1 MKIKKNNDASFSE
14 SNVIDKTESENVGC
28 FGQKKKLLSRTI
40 FMNDH
45 VQPEE
50 CGNVTNEVKNTQYTP
65 FTFLPLTLYNQ
76 FKYFFNLYFLLLALS
91 QFVPVLQVGFLTTY
105 LAPLILILMIS
116 LSKEAYDDI
125 QRYRR
130 DNVENNKL
138 YQKVTPNG
146 VIDIASKSIRVG
158 DVLLLSHGQI
168 APADCILLK
177 TSEPNG
183 AMFVRTD
190 QLDGETDW
198 KLRHACSSTQSLEKE
213 EIVDMNAEIYA
224 EAPNK
229 QIYDFIGTFSVKND
243 AAENAITESLNLENT
258 IWKSLVIASG
268 CNVCLVI
275 YTGKDTRALM
285 NVEERLA
292 KVGIFDHEVNKLSK
306 QLFIILAAMSGGLT
320 IFKGINSISYI
331 YLVRFIVLLSSIIPT
346 SMKVHIDI
354 SKTFFSMKISQ
365 DTKIPGTI
373 ARSTTVPEQLGRLFY
388 LFMDKTG
395 TLTRNVMSLKKL
407 RVGQALYLDETT
419 EELKRI
425 CMDFSDSMHHQDQK
439 RFSSVLAFNF
449 ESFDIEN
456 NSFSSVLA
464 MILCHNVSV
473 VEEDGERTLQ
483 AASPDEVA
491 LVQFAETI
499 GFTLVSR
506 TFEEITISMPNGSIR
521 HYRILQD
528 FPFTSERK
536 RMGIILQHVE
546 TGEITFFVKGADS
559 VMAKIVSDQSEWYDR
574 LDEEVSNMARDGLRT
589 LVFAQKSLTQ
599 VSFDNFIKQ
608 FNAAK
613 CEIINRQSRVDA
625 ILGRLEINLDLL
637 AVTGVED
644 RLQKEVHTSLERFN
658 AAGIRCWMLTGD
670 KIETAKCIARSARL
684 VRRNQEFYS
693 LVAANKQD
701 AINKLRKY
709 TPTRENH
716 RNSALI
722 IDGDTIRM
730 LMPQYNKLFSTKA
743 ANAPC
748 VVACRCSPT
757 QKADIVQ
764 MMKDFT
770 GKPVAAIGDGGN
782 DVGMIQTADIGFGIE
797 GKEGKQA
804 SMAADYSI
812 TQFSHSVR
820 LVLWHGRNACRSGSI
835 MVQFIV
841 HRGLLI
847 SFIQTLYSF
856 VYYYAAASIYDG
868 TLLFCYSTVYTV
880 LPVMALLFDEDFTD
894 DIVMQFPQLYCERS
908 SPRRGRLLN
917 TKAFFVWFLQA
928 IFQATIIFYLGIFSY
943 NHDYN
948 KIVTLSFT
956 VLILTELANVII
968 VMHRWNKWM
977 FFSEA
982 LSLIV
987 YILSLMF
994 MRSIFDMSYIITIDF
1009 AFQTLLTF
1017 VLSFGPPAAGKII
1030 QRICNT
1036 PTYVKITS

>member
-1 MKIKKNNDASFSE
+1 MNDRENEDPAITDSKSE
-14 SNVIDKTESENVGC
+14 EKSDNEDVGC
-28 FGQKKKLLSRTI
+28 FKRKRKSFPRRI

-229 QIYDFIGTFSVKND
+229 QIYDFIGTFSIKND
-243 AAENAITESLNLENT
+243 EKPPVTESLSLENT

-268 CNVCLVI
+268 SNVCLVV

-285 NVEERLA
+285 NIEEKEL
-292 KVGIFDHEVNKLSK
+292 KSGVFDNEVNKLSK
-306 QLFIILAAMSGGLT
+306 QLFFILAAMASALT

-354 SKTFFSMKISQ
+354 SKTFFSMKISG
-365 DTKIPGTI
+365 DKKIPGTI
-373 ARSTTVPEQLGRLFY
+373 ARSTTIPEQLGRLFY

-407 RVGQALYLDETT
+407 RVGQALYLDETV

-425 CMDFSDSMHHQDQK
+425 CFDFSEDTQHQSQK
-439 RFSSVLAFNF
+439 QTTSSVLAVEFGTSDV
-449 ESFDIEN
+449 EA
-456 NSFSSVLA
+456 NSFASILA

-491 LVQFAETI
+491 LVQYAETI

-589 LVFAQKSLTQ
+589 LVFGQKTLSQ
-599 VSFDNFIKQ
+599 PAFDNFLKQ
-608 FNAAK
+608 LNAAK
-613 CEIINRQSRVDA
+613 CEIVDRQAHIDVVME
-625 ILGRLEINLDLL
+625 RLEVNLDLL
-637 AVTGVED
+637 CVTGVED
-644 RLQKEVHTSLERFN
+644 RLQEDVHTSLERFD
-658 AAGIRCWMLTGD
+658 AADIRCWMLTGD

-684 VRRNQEFYS
+684 VKRNQEFYS
-693 LVAANKQD
+693 LVATNKQD

-716 RNSALI
+716 RNSALV
-722 IDGDTIRM
+722 IDGHTIGL
-730 LMPQYNKLFSTKA
+730 LMPHFNKLFATKA

-757 QKADIVQ
+757 QKADVVQ

-820 LVLWHGRNACRSGSI
+820 LVLWHGRSACRSGSL

-847 SFIQTLYSF
+847 SFIQTLYSY